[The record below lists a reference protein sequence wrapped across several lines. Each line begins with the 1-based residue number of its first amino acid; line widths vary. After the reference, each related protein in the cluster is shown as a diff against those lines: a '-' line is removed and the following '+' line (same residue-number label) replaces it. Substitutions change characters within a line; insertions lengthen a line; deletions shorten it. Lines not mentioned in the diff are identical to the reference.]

1 MLYNEN
7 CIIGRLYRY
16 FSIYF
21 ATFSAPAAE
30 TLFLFV
36 LSILAMESADSI
48 RSLYRHFLAGITS
61 KSLNPFYYAC
71 SYAKVDC
78 PVFMNVTA
86 RLALGLVPAGLGSQP
101 VFICI
106 DDTMVSKFGR
116 KFEDVPKL
124 FDHAAHNG
132 SNYLNGH
139 CFVSLMLCVPVWN
152 RGKISYLAV
161 PLGYRMWQKK
171 EPKLELAASMV
182 RQVMPEFKAKKNVII
197 LCDSWYVKKDL
208 AAIVDDYENL
218 DLIGNARSDSL
229 LYDLPPAPTGR
240 KGRPPKHGRR
250 LSIYED
256 FTLSA
261 EKIGDY
267 YTGCR
272 RVLANIFGSRQVLAY
287 VTSTGKGG
295 GTRRLFFSTIF
306 PAQLQIFCAWQ
317 EKPPLNRT
325 GSSWMQYIPLLLY
338 SFRWNIEGSY
348 YEQKTFWSLC
358 GYMVRSQKGIEM
370 MVNLVN
376 ISYCAMKI
384 LPYRER
390 GFSQYKNVSVQEFRF
405 ALSEQIRQQVFYVN
419 LVRNIEIHIK
429 SAAIIEDLKHLCL
442 RQQSYL

>member
-1 MLYNEN
+1 MANLLYNEN

-139 CFVSLMLCVPVWN
+139 CFVSLMLCVP
-152 RGKISYLAV
+152 AV
-161 PLGYRMWQKK
+161 HREFGGMTAIRHSVYQ
-171 EPKLELAASMV
+171 LEQHWHV
-182 RQVMPEFKAKKNVII
+182 R
-197 LCDSWYVKKDL
+197 
-208 AAIVDDYENL
+208 
-218 DLIGNARSDSL
+218 
-229 LYDLPPAPTGR
+229 
-240 KGRPPKHGRR
+240 
-250 LSIYED
+250 SI
-256 FTLSA
+256 
-261 EKIGDY
+261 
-267 YTGCR
+267 
-272 RVLANIFGSRQVLAY
+272 
-287 VTSTGKGG
+287 
-295 GTRRLFFSTIF
+295 
-306 PAQLQIFCAWQ
+306 
-317 EKPPLNRT
+317 
-325 GSSWMQYIPLLLY
+325 
-338 SFRWNIEGSY
+338 FRW
-348 YEQKTFWSLC
+348 
-358 GYMVRSQKGIEM
+358 
-370 MVNLVN
+370 
-376 ISYCAMKI
+376 
-384 LPYRER
+384 
-390 GFSQYKNVSVQEFRF
+390 
-405 ALSEQIRQQVFYVN
+405 
-419 LVRNIEIHIK
+419 
-429 SAAIIEDLKHLCL
+429 
-442 RQQSYL
+442 